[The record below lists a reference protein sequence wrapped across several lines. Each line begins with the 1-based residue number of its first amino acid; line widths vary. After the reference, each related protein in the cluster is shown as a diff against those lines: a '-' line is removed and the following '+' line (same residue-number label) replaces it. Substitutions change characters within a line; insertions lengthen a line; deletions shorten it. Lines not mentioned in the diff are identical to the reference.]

1 MPDPKPTPRKPAAS
15 EKNVLNIDVPTLMVI
30 LSVLILLPLLATGF
44 MSQ

>member
-1 MPDPKPTPRKPAAS
+1 MTDPNSPNRKPSAS

-44 MSQ
+44 ISQ